1 MMPMKVRARMR
12 LALVGVAVTAIA
24 VTTLPPPAAADHTP
38 LPNTVTLVGSLQ
50 SELGCPGDWQ
60 PECDATHLLPVAG
73 EPGVFRAT
81 FTVPAGGF
89 EYKVAINESFAEN
102 YGAGGAA
109 GGANIPLTATGGAVT
124 FTYSHSTHAI
134 TDDLPTSVTS
144 QRAAHWVSRDLL
156 AWNLPDERAGF
167 SYRLYWAAEGGLVND
182 NGTVTGGSS
191 VPLQLDTSGLPASV
205 GRQFPHLAT
214 YEVLRVPANLRSR
227 IPAIL
232 TGQIAVAAFDQTGAL
247 VTTTGVQIPGVLD
260 DIYRGAQ
267 HRDLGPTWRRDR
279 PTVSVWAPT
288 AKKVTLLLDPAGS
301 APERRV
307 AMRRNADGVWGVR
320 GSSGWRNARYLFE
333 VKVYAPTTGTVAV
346 NRVTDP
352 YSVAL
357 TTNSEQSVLADLS
370 DRALKPVGWNRLAKP
385 ALPKPEYS
393 SIYELHVRDF
403 SINDATVPAA
413 HRGTYL
419 AFTDQGSDGMRH
431 LRQLARSGL
440 NTVHLLPVNDI
451 ASIEERRSAQE
462 EPACDLAALPP
473 DSEKQQECVAAIAEK
488 DGFNWGYDPLH
499 YTTPEGSYATDPNGT
514 ARTVEFRRMVQGL
527 NETGLRAVIDV
538 VYNHT
543 PASGQDPKAI
553 LDRVVP
559 GYYQRL
565 NPTTGAVESSTCCS
579 NTATEHAMM
588 EKLMID
594 SVVTWAKEY
603 KLDGFRFDLMGHQPK
618 SAMENLRQ
626 ALDELTLAKDGV
638 DGRKIYLYGEGW
650 NFGEVADNAR
660 FVQAPSWRW
669 PAPASAPST
678 TDSVTRSG
686 AAARSTRTRVSKA
699 SRRASTPTPTARPS
713 MAPPLSRRP
722 RCCSTRTGS
731 RSG

>member
-1 MMPMKVRARMR
+1 M
-12 LALVGVAVTAIA
+12 
-24 VTTLPPPAAADHTP
+24 
-38 LPNTVTLVGSLQ
+38 TLVGSLQ

-73 EPGVFRAT
+73 EPGVFRGT

-109 GGANIPLTATGGAVT
+109 GGANIPLTATGVPVT
-124 FTYSHSTHAI
+124 FTYNHSTHAI
-134 TDDLPTSVTS
+134 TDDLPKSVTS
-144 QRAAHWVSRDLL
+144 ERAAHWVSRDLL

-182 NGTVTGGSS
+182 DGTITGGSS
-191 VPLQLDTSGLPASV
+191 VPLRLDTSGLPASV
-205 GRQFPHLAT
+205 GRQFPHLAS
-214 YEVLRVPANLRSR
+214 YEVLRVPASLRSR

-247 VTTTGVQIPGVLD
+247 VTATGVQVPGVLD

-267 HRDLGPTWRRDR
+267 QRDLGPTWRRDR

-288 AKKVTLLLDPAGS
+288 AKKVTLLLDPAGA

-307 AMRRNADGVWGVR
+307 AMRRNADGVWSVR

-333 VKVYAPTTGTVAV
+333 VTVYAPTTGTVVV

-370 DRALKPVGWNRLAKP
+370 DRALKPTGWNRLAKP
-385 ALPKPEYS
+385 ALPKPEAS

-403 SINDATVPAA
+403 SINDDTVPAA

-431 LRQLARSGL
+431 LRKLARSGM

-451 ASIEERRSAQE
+451 ATIEERRSAQQ

-473 DSEKQQECVAAIAEK
+473 DSEQQQECVAAIAEK

-527 NETGLRAVIDV
+527 NGAGLRAVIDV

-565 NPTTGAVESSTCCS
+565 DPTTGAVE
-579 NTATEHAMM
+579 
-588 EKLMID
+588 I
-594 SVVTWAKEY
+594 
-603 KLDGFRFDLMGHQPK
+603 FDL
-618 SAMENLRQ
+618 LRQ
-626 ALDELTLAKDGV
+626 HRDRARDDGEA
-638 DGRKIYLYGEGW
+638 DDRLGRHLGQG
-650 NFGEVADNAR
+650 
-660 FVQAPSWRW
+660 VQARRVPLRPDGPPTQVGDGE
-669 PAPASAPST
+669 PAT
-678 TDSVTRSG
+678 GTG
-686 AAARSTRTRVSKA
+686 
-699 SRRASTPTPTARPS
+699 RADPRQGRC
-713 MAPPLSRRP
+713 RRP
-722 RCCSTRTGS
+722 EDLPVRGGLELR
-731 RSG
+731 